1 MEMTEV
7 QSLKIR
13 CFDADTQCAAM
24 SDRITKLTELLTE
37 IAGKVDVLSHNEQ
50 NQPNFEIV
58 KLKARIDELVAK
70 EAEANVR
77 VEPMEEEPFP
87 ERSPYSV
94 DDFEEVKPRVEFE
107 EVEEVAPQIKRK
119 PRGRAHD

>member
-13 CFDADTQCAAM
+13 CFDAETQCTGM
-24 SDRITKLTELLTE
+24 LDKINRLTNLLTE
-37 IAGKVDVLSHNEQ
+37 IAGKVGVLSHNEQ
-50 NQPNFEIV
+50 NQPNFEISE
-58 KLKARIDELVAK
+58 LNARIDEMVAK

-77 VEPMEEEPFP
+77 VELMEEAPLP

-94 DDFEEVKPRVEFE
+94 DDIGEVAPRVEEF
-107 EVEEVAPQIKRK
+107 EEVAPQTRRR
-119 PRGRAHD
+119 RGRAHD